1 MNTIS
6 IASKPRLPK
15 TLFRGYSKLAV
26 LVDENT
32 EAFCYGLVRNQLPSH
47 KLIVIPAGEK
57 NKNLLTCE
65 YVWQE
70 MTSAGLDRHA
80 VLVAIGG
87 GVVCDLGGFCAS
99 TYKRGIDFML
109 LPTTLLSMADA
120 SIGGKTGVDFGPYKN
135 HLGTFAL
142 PKATM
147 IITDF
152 LRTLPK
158 PELRSGFAEVIKHA
172 LISDRTLWNQLRKKP
187 LAKHNLIALIRHSV
201 AFKSRVVQRD
211 PKEAGLRKILN
222 FGHTVG
228 HALEGQSLQTQKP
241 LLHGEAIA
249 AGMVMESYIAWKKRL
264 LKESE
269 YHEIRSY
276 ILGVFGKIELPPDGD
291 WMVALRQDKKNKG
304 NTILMALPK
313 SIGKALFDVS
323 VSEPEI
329 RAAAGDYRGYQI

>member
-6 IASKPRLPK
+6 IVSKARVPK

-26 LVDENT
+26 LVDVNT
-32 EAFCYGLVRNQLPSH
+32 EAYCYGLVRNQLPSH

-70 MTSAGLDRHA
+70 MTAAGLDRHA
-80 VLVAIGG
+80 ALVAIGG

-99 TYKRGIDFML
+99 TYKRGIDFIL

-120 SIGGKTGVDFGPYKN
+120 SIGGKTGIDFGSFKN

-142 PKATM
+142 PRITY
-147 IITDF
+147 IITEF
-152 LRTLPK
+152 LHTLPK

-172 LISDRTLWNQLRKKP
+172 MISDRKLWNQLRKKP
-187 LAKHNLIALIRHSV
+187 LAKHNLIGLIRHSV
-201 AFKSRVVQRD
+201 AFKSHVINRD
-211 PKEAGLRKILN
+211 PREAGLRKILN
-222 FGHTVG
+222 FGHTIG

-269 YHEIRSY
+269 YHEIRGY
-276 ILGVFGKIELPPDGD
+276 ILGVFGKIELAPDRD
-291 WMVALRQDKKNKG
+291 WMEALGQDKKNKG
-304 NTILMALPK
+304 NKILMALPK

-329 RAAAGDYRGYQI
+329 RAAAGDYRNYQT